1 MRRAWLTRSL
11 GGRDRGSTAG
21 WHAPER
27 VGAVAELTVFLVVFG
42 GCSGGFSAVYAL
54 AHAGWRQGAW
64 VRRVVALRGQASASA
79 LLLALLLSGCAVGPD
94 YSREPAPV
102 PTTYKELK
110 GWKLANPSDTADRG
124 NWWAPYKDSRLDRLL
139 RDVEI
144 SNQTVAAAAAAYEQ
158 SRAIVREA
166 QAALFPTATA
176 GYSVTRTRTGALAG
190 TTGGSAVGSSL
201 RTRYTTQY
209 SAPIAGSWDLDVW
222 GKVRRSIEADAS
234 AAQASAADL
243 DNAKLS
249 AQAQLAT
256 AYFNLLAAD
265 SLRDLLHRSAA
276 QFRETYEITL
286 NKYKAGYGPSA
297 TTGTTSADVALA
309 QSQVLAIEAQELSVG
324 VQRAQFEH
332 AIAVLIGRPPAELT
346 IGPRLLGSRIPNIP
360 VAVPSALLER
370 RPDVAAAERTM
381 QQDNALIGVAEAA
394 YFPDVSLSAMVQF
407 IGPIPLPFSAARS
420 IQQIGASAAQTLFN
434 GGLTGAQVDAARA
447 TYWQSV
453 ANYRQSVLTAFQQV
467 EDELAAIR
475 IFTKQ
480 LAIDQQAVKN
490 AREAVRVFTN
500 QYRSGIV
507 DLTTVVTAETN
518 LLSQE
523 ETELAVRQ
531 NLFLASVSLIK
542 ALGGGWD
549 TTLLPTQV
557 QLMKGFSLLPKL
569 ESTPPAIESAP
580 TDTTLRNPQNT
591 PQETR

>member
-1 MRRAWLTRSL
+1 
-11 GGRDRGSTAG
+11 
-21 WHAPER
+21 
-27 VGAVAELTVFLVVFG
+27 
-42 GCSGGFSAVYAL
+42 VYAV
-54 AHAGWRQGAW
+54 AHAGLRQEGW
-64 VRRVVALRGQASASA
+64 VRRVVALRGQASA

-110 GWKLANPSDTADRG
+110 GWKRANPSDTADRG

-209 SAPIAGSWDLDVW
+209 SAPIAGNWDLDVW

-243 DNAKLS
+243 DNAKLA
-249 AQAQLAT
+249 AQAQLAI

-370 RPDVAAAERTM
+370 RPDIAAAERTM

-447 TYWQSV
+447 AYWQSV

-531 NLFLASVSLIK
+531 NLFLASVTLIE

-569 ESTPPAIESAP
+569 ESTPPAVESAP
-580 TDTTLRNPQNT
+580 ADTSLRNPQSA

>member
-1 MRRAWLTRSL
+1 M
-11 GGRDRGSTAG
+11 
-21 WHAPER
+21 
-27 VGAVAELTVFLVVFG
+27 
-42 GCSGGFSAVYAL
+42 YAL
-54 AHAGWRQGAW
+54 AHAGLRQGGW
-64 VRRVVALRGQASASA
+64 VRRLVAFRGQASASA
-79 LLLALLLSGCAVGPD
+79 LLIALLLPGCTVGPD

-110 GWKLANPSDTADRG
+110 GWKLANPNDAADRG
-124 NWWAPYKDSRLDRLL
+124 DWWAPYRDSRLDTLL
-139 RDVEI
+139 RQVEI

-190 TTGGSAVGSSL
+190 TTGGSAVGASL

-209 SAPIAGSWDLDVW
+209 TAPIAGSWDLDVW
-222 GKVRRSIEADAS
+222 GKVRRSIESDAS

-243 DNAKLS
+243 DNAKLA
-249 AQAQLAT
+249 AQSQLAI

-265 SLRDLLHRSAA
+265 SLRDLLHRTAA
-276 QFRETYEITL
+276 QFRETYQITL
-286 NKYKAGYGPSA
+286 NKFNAGYGPTA
-297 TTGTTSADVALA
+297 TSGTTSADVALA
-309 QSQVLAIEAQELSVG
+309 QSQVLSIEAQELSVG

-346 IGPRLLGSRIPNIP
+346 VGPRLLSGRIPKIP
-360 VAVPSALLER
+360 VTLPSALLER
-370 RPDVAAAERTM
+370 RPDIAAAERTM

-394 YFPDVSLSAMVQF
+394 YYPDVSLSATLQF

-420 IQQIGASAAQTLFN
+420 IGAIGASATQTLFN

-447 TYWQSV
+447 AYLESV

-467 EDELAAIR
+467 EDQLAAIR
-475 IFTKQ
+475 IFTRQ
-480 LAIDQQAVKN
+480 LAVEEQAVKN
-490 AREAVRVFTN
+490 GREAVRVFTN
-500 QYRSGIV
+500 QYRGGIV

-518 LLSQE
+518 LLTVE
-523 ETELAVRQ
+523 EAALAVRQ
-531 NLFLASVSLIK
+531 NLFLASVNLIV

-569 ESTPPAIESAP
+569 ESTPPAVEAVPS
-580 TDTTLRNPQNT
+580 DTTLRNPQSP
-591 PQETR
+591 PQVGQ

>member
-1 MRRAWLTRSL
+1 M
-11 GGRDRGSTAG
+11 
-21 WHAPER
+21 
-27 VGAVAELTVFLVVFG
+27 
-42 GCSGGFSAVYAL
+42 YAL
-54 AHAGWRQGAW
+54 AHAGWRQGGW
-64 VRRVVALRGQASASA
+64 VRRGVALRGQASASA
-79 LLLALLLSGCAVGPD
+79 LLLALLLPGCAVGPD

-110 GWKLANPSDTADRG
+110 GWKLANPNDAADRG
-124 NWWAPYKDSRLDRLL
+124 NWWAPYRDARLDTLL
-139 RDVEI
+139 REVEI
-144 SNQTVAAAAAAYEQ
+144 SNQTVAAAAAAYEE

-166 QAALFPTATA
+166 QSALFPTATA

-190 TTGGSAVGSSL
+190 TTGGSAVGFGL
-201 RTRYTTQY
+201 GTRYTTQY
-209 SAPIAGSWDLDVW
+209 TAPINGSWDLDVW
-222 GKVRRSIEADAS
+222 GKVRRNIEADTS
-234 AAQASAADL
+234 LAQASAADL
-243 DNAKLS
+243 DNAKLA

-265 SLRDLLHRSAA
+265 SLRDLLHRTATEFS
-276 QFRETYEITL
+276 ETYRITL
-286 NKYKAGYGPSA
+286 NKFKAGYGPSS

-309 QSQVLAIEAQELSVG
+309 QSQVLAIQAQELSVG

-346 IGPRLLGSRIPNIP
+346 VGPRLLAGRIPKIP
-360 VAVPSALLER
+360 VALPSTLLER
-370 RPDVAAAERTM
+370 RPDIAAAERTM
-381 QQDNALIGVAEAA
+381 QDNNALIGVAEAA
-394 YFPDVSLSAMVQF
+394 YYPDVSLSAAVQF

-447 TYWQSV
+447 AYWGSV
-453 ANYRQSVLTAFQQV
+453 ATYRQTVLTAFQQV

-490 AREAVRVFTN
+490 GREAVRVFTN
-500 QYRSGIV
+500 QYLQGLV

-518 LLSQE
+518 LLSVE

-531 NLFLASVSLIK
+531 SLFLASVSLIA

-569 ESTPPAIESAP
+569 ESTPPAIEAVPADTTQPEPQSAP
-580 TDTTLRNPQNT
+580 QGTQ
-591 PQETR
+591 